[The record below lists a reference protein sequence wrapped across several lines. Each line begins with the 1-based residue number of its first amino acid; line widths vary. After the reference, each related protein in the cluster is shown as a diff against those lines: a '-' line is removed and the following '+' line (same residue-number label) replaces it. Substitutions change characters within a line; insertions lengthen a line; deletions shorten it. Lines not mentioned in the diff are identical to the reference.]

1 MSTPN
6 DKELLSSRS
15 SQTDFPD
22 LEKGEAT
29 PKEETVVNTQACI
42 HQALDYLQ
50 LTDTLGSR

>member
-1 MSTPN
+1 MSTPK

-15 SQTDFPD
+15 SQTDIPD

-29 PKEETVVNTQACI
+29 PKEETVVDTQACS

-50 LTDTLGSR
+50 LTDTPGPR